1 MRLLCSVEGMRV
13 SLFLGGGSIVERIR
27 LVELRSESVFFVGF
41 FVSGALDFE
50 DPSMPSIN

>member
-27 LVELRSESVFFVGF
+27 LVELRSESVFIGGLFFLNIFIVG
-41 FVSGALDFE
+41 L
-50 DPSMPSIN
+50 